1 MSLTKFENRRWSS
14 APPKSEIA
22 FRHRAALSFADRG
35 PVIDLGCGN
44 GIFLQLL
51 KEKNIAVEGVDISDE
66 AVAACR
72 RDGLTVVK
80 YDLEEGKL
88 PYEDNKF
95 AFAVIL
101 DNLEHLF
108 NPSELL
114 VEAKRV
120 AEGIIISVPNFS
132 SLPARLQMFCGRVP
146 ENNTPNKG
154 HRYWFNY
161 YILSDMVNGLNLK
174 IEDIKMNTIWEDK
187 FIIGKLMKF
196 LCRVWPNLFALS
208 FVVKLK
214 NEKNT

>member
-14 APPKSEIA
+14 ASPKSEIA
-22 FRHRAALSFADRG
+22 FRHRAALSFIERE

-44 GIFLQLL
+44 GAFLQLL
-51 KEKNIAVEGVDISDE
+51 KEKNIVAEGVDISDE
-66 AVAACR
+66 AIAACR
-72 RDGLTVVK
+72 RNGLMAIK
-80 YDLEEGKL
+80 HNLEEGKL

-108 NPSELL
+108 DPSELL
-114 VEAKRV
+114 AEAKRV

-132 SLPARLQMFCGRVP
+132 SLPARLQMIYGRVP

-161 YILSDMVNGLNLK
+161 HILSDMVNGLNLK
-174 IEDIKMNTIWEDK
+174 IEDIKMNTVWEDK
-187 FIIGKLMKF
+187 VFIGKLMKS
-196 LCRVWPNLFALS
+196 LCRIWPNLFALS

-214 NEKNT
+214 K